1 MTIVVAYKW
10 AANPQDASVSAEGI
24 VDWSRAKLAL
34 SEYDP
39 VAIQLGSELATATGD
54 ELVGVSVGTSAVGS
68 SMAKKAAMSR
78 GFDRGLVVADDQTA
92 EWNLTQVAQALA
104 ALIQRIDGV
113 NLVLTGDASI
123 DENAKLVSALLAGHL
138 GWPCFQDVA
147 GAERSDDGWS
157 IIQNIPGGTR
167 TIAVTGPAVLA
178 IAPDA
183 TQAKVPGMKDILAA
197 GKKKVDTVA
206 VADLEPS
213 SIDLT
218 ITERSRPAARTR
230 QNKIVTDGEQL
241 AAVLHAD
248 GLL

>member
-10 AANPQDASVSAEGI
+10 AANPQDASVSTEGL

-39 VAIQLGSELATATGD
+39 VAIQLGAELATATGD

-78 GFDRGLVVADDQTA
+78 GYDRGLIVADDQTA
-92 EWNLTQVAQALA
+92 GWNLTQVAQALA
-104 ALIQRIDGV
+104 ALVRRIDDV

-123 DENAKLVSALLAGHL
+123 DENAKLVPALLAGHL
-138 GWPCFQDVA
+138 GWPCFQGVS
-147 GAERSDDGWS
+147 GVERNDDGWA
-157 IIQNIPGGTR
+157 IVQNIPGGTR
-167 TIAVTGPAVLA
+167 SIAVTGPVVLA
-178 IAPDA
+178 ISPDA

-197 GKKKVDTVA
+197 GKKNVDTAA
-206 VADLEPS
+206 VADLALS
-213 SIDLT
+213 NVDLA
-218 ITERSRPAARTR
+218 ITERSRPAAKTR
-230 QNKIVTDGEQL
+230 QNRIVADGEQL
-241 AAVLHAD
+241 AAALHAD

>member
-10 AANPQDASVSAEGI
+10 AANPQDASVNVEGI

-39 VAIQLGSELATATGD
+39 VAIQLGNELATATGD
-54 ELVGVSVGTSAVGS
+54 ELVGVSVGTSAVGG

-78 GFDRGLVVADDQTA
+78 GFARGLVVADDQTA

-104 ALIQRIDGV
+104 ALVHRVDDVG
-113 NLVLTGDASI
+113 LVLTGDASI
-123 DENAKLVSALLAGHL
+123 DENAKLVSALLAGYL

-147 GAERSDDGWS
+147 GVERGDDGWS
-157 IIQNIPGGTR
+157 VTQNIPGGTR

-197 GKKKVDTVA
+197 GKKKVDTAA
-206 VADLEPS
+206 VDDLELNGVA
-213 SIDLT
+213 LT
-218 ITERSRPAARTR
+218 ITERSRPAAKTR
-230 QNKIVTDGEQL
+230 QNKIVADGEQL
-241 AAVLHAD
+241 AAALRAD